1 MMRDVIFTIK
11 DTNVDLYAYDEWKIV
26 LTNVENTLP
35 LPKTVTLD
43 IKGADGLLDLSE
55 ALTGDVLFNNRKL
68 KLTFELMNL
77 NSYDELLT
85 EIANTLHGRVVNL
98 RFTSDDDYYYTGRA
112 TISKWECKK
121 HKGSIVIDIDAY
133 PYKLSVLETTRQ
145 FTISGNQTININVN
159 TRKTLVPILEVT
171 GNLILNDLTL
181 TEGKSQYSDIIL
193 KNGVNTFTASGKGT
207 IKFIYRSEVL

>member
-11 DTNVDLYAYDEWKIV
+11 DTNLDLYAYDEWNIV

-35 LPKTVTLD
+35 TPKTVTVD

-55 ALTGDVLFNNRKL
+55 ALTGDVIFNNRKL

-77 NSYDELLT
+77 NAYDELLT
-85 EIANTLHGRVVNL
+85 EIANTIHGREVNV

-121 HKGSIVIDIDAY
+121 NKGTIVIDIDAY

-145 FTISGNQTININVN
+145 FAISGNQTININVN
-159 TRKTLVPILEVT
+159 TRKTLVPMLEIT
-171 GNLILNDLTL
+171 GDLILNDLTL
-181 TEGKSQYSDIIL
+181 TEGKRLYPDILL

-207 IKFIYRSEVL
+207 IKFIYRPEVL